1 MQERLIQLL
10 EAIAGA
16 ARPVGANEL
25 AQLTNLPTSTVYRNL
40 TSLLDCGFIEDVDGG
55 KRYILG
61 MRFVK
66 IALTGKAD
74 SHVIAA
80 VAGIMRRLVSD
91 LGETAFLARFRG
103 GRVDLIDTEIPSDPS
118 VPYIYPGLGP
128 RPAHACSSAKAIA
141 AFIAP
146 ELREELLDASPMRF
160 TDRTII
166 DPELIRKELS
176 QVQRYGYATCEGEID
191 EGVTSVAVPVNIDRL
206 GAVFS
211 IGVVGPSNR
220 IKPAIQGRIL
230 PVLTEQAIRAAAAIQ
245 HCTAVDAEKT
255 HAQTLASAREGRQ
268 PTH

>member
-10 EAIAGA
+10 EAISGA

-25 AQLTNLPTSTVYRNL
+25 AQLTGLPSSTIYRNL
-40 TSLLDCGFIEDVDGG
+40 TSLIDCGFLEEVDGG
-55 KRYILG
+55 KRYVLG

-74 SHVIAA
+74 SHVISA
-80 VAGIMRRLVSD
+80 VASMMRRLVSD

-103 GRVDLIDTEIPSDPS
+103 GRVDLISLETPSDPTI
-118 VPYIYPGLGP
+118 PYIYPGLGP

-146 ELREELLDASPMRF
+146 LLREELLETRPLRF
-160 TDRTII
+160 TDKTIV
-166 DPELIRKELS
+166 DPDLIRKELS
-176 QVQRYGYATCEGEID
+176 QVQRYGYAVCDGEID
-191 EGVTSVAVPVNIDRL
+191 EGVTSIAVPINIDRL
-206 GAVFS
+206 GSIFS

-230 PVLTEQAIRAAAAIQ
+230 PVLLQENVRAAAAIQ
-245 HCTAVDAEKT
+245 HCSIVDAET
-255 HAQTLASAREGRQ
+255 TNSRTLAAAGER
-268 PTH
+268 TNTAH